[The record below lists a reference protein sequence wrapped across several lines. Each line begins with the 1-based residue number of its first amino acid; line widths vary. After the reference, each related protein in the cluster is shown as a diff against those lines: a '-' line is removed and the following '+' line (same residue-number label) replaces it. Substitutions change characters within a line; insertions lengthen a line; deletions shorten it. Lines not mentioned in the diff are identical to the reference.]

1 MLILLRS
8 DRRIE
13 NIQFIRREGREGKL
27 VDGEKRGG
35 APLEEWGGEPREKGG
50 TEVRPDGIFAIA
62 CWMEIIVFMNKKDC
76 FRQLQ

>member
-27 VDGEKRGG
+27 LDGEKRGG
-35 APLEEWGGEPREKGG
+35 ALGRMGGSLGKRGARK
-50 TEVRPDGIFAIA
+50 
-62 CWMEIIVFMNKKDC
+62 
-76 FRQLQ
+76 

>member
-1 MLILLRS
+1 MR
-8 DRRIE
+8 
-13 NIQFIRREGREGKL
+13 K
-27 VDGEKRGG
+27 KKGG

-62 CWMEIIVFMNKKDC
+62 CWMEIIIFMNKKDC